1 MTRAISI
8 ASPSSVHGPTR
19 MRSRPQP
26 KRLRDFR
33 LVLLG
38 VEHSEALAARRESN
52 LCIGRE
58 EDVDPSLQGRC
69 NLDGVRLVEMMLE
82 EEIPSTSNQFHAE
95 GDHDEDVQPREP
107 SRFSQQR
114 PTRFGETAGGQ
125 TTLSDPEGSDVAES
139 VAVVSRPPCPF
150 YERGLQFVD
159 HEGISGEIFDFPAE
173 RPHRPVLRDR
183 PATQALQDPLIEIDA
198 DLRGHMPIEVK

>member
-1 MTRAISI
+1 
-8 ASPSSVHGPTR
+8 
-19 MRSRPQP
+19 MRSRPQR

-58 EDVDPSLQGRC
+58 EDVDPSFQGRC

-95 GDHDEDVQPREP
+95 GDNVKNAQPRTP
-107 SRFSQQR
+107 SLFSHKPR
-114 PTRFGETAGGQ
+114 ASSGETPSGQ
-125 TTLSDPEGSDVAES
+125 QTRS
-139 VAVVSRPPCPF
+139 
-150 YERGLQFVD
+150 
-159 HEGISGEIFDFPAE
+159 
-173 RPHRPVLRDR
+173 
-183 PATQALQDPLIEIDA
+183 
-198 DLRGHMPIEVK
+198 